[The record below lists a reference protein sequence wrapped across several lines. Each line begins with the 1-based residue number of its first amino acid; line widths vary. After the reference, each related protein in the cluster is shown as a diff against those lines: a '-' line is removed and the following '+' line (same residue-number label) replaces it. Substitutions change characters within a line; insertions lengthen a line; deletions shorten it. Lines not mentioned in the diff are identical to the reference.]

1 MGTIV
6 DINGDPIVA
15 DNLQEE
21 QTAKLGSLHSH
32 YAGHPSRGLTP
43 ARLARILLDAEQGN
57 PIDQF
62 ELFEDM
68 EEKDPHIFSEMSKR
82 RRAVMTLPWQIQPP
96 RNPTPDE
103 QAQADFLSE
112 TLQDLGDFEDLI
124 FDMTDGIGK
133 GFAAIEMP
141 WRRVEKVW
149 LPSAFNFR
157 PQSWFHLTQTSPDIR
172 LRDNTPEGAALN
184 PFGWII
190 HTHKAKSGYLVR
202 SALFRVLAWPFLF
215 KNFSVRDLAEFLEI
229 YGLPLRLG
237 TYPAGA
243 DAKEKAKLLQAVI
256 SIGHDA
262 AGIIPKGME
271 IDFKEA
277 AKGSH
282 DPFVAMMEWCEKSQS
297 KAILGGTL
305 TSQADGKSST
315 NALGNVH
322 NEVRHDIKESDA
334 KQLQG
339 TLSRQLLYPILA
351 LNWSRPVNMLRLPR
365 LVFDVR
371 QPEDLKLYAESL
383 PELVKMG
390 MKIPLAWAHEKL
402 VIPQAKKD
410 DEVLAITADGQTPAS
425 LVPAAARYRMAA
437 LKAATASTTP
447 TDELDDLTDNMLDN
461 WQPVMDPVLSALQKL
476 CAESSS
482 LEDLLGR
489 LPDLADIDLSKL
501 KTVLENGAMTARIYG
516 RVTGK

>member
-1 MGTIV
+1 MGAIV
-6 DINGDPIVA
+6 DINGNPIVA
-15 DNLQEE
+15 DTLQEE

-57 PIDQF
+57 LIDQF

-103 QAQADFLSE
+103 QAQADFLSD

-133 GFAAIEMP
+133 GFASIEMA
-141 WRRVEKVW
+141 WHQVETVW

-184 PFGWII
+184 PFGWIV
-190 HTHKAKSGYLVR
+190 HKHKAKSGYLAR

-256 SIGHDA
+256 AIGHDA

-282 DPFVAMMEWCEKSQS
+282 DPFMAMMEWCEKSQS

-305 TSQADGKSST
+305 TSQADGASST

-322 NEVRHDIKESDA
+322 NEVRHDLMESDA

-351 LNWSRPVNMLRLPR
+351 LNWKRPVNPLRLPR

-371 QPEDLKLYAESL
+371 QPEDLKLFAESL

-390 MKIPLAWAHEKL
+390 MKIPLSWAHEKL
-402 VIPQAKKD
+402 VIPQAQKD
-410 DEVLAITADGQTPAS
+410 EDVLAIAAEN
-425 LVPAAARYRMAA
+425 PAAASPIAAATRYRLAA
-437 LKAATASTTP
+437 LKAGTVTT
-447 TDELDDLTDNMLDN
+447 TQGDELDDLTEAMLDD
-461 WQPVMDPVLSALQKL
+461 WQPVMDPVLSALQGL
-476 CAESSS
+476 CADCSS
-482 LEDLLGR
+482 LEELLER
-489 LPDLADIDLSKL
+489 LPQLADMDMSKL
-501 KTVLENGAMTARIYG
+501 QEVLENGAVTARLYG
-516 RVTGK
+516 RVSGK